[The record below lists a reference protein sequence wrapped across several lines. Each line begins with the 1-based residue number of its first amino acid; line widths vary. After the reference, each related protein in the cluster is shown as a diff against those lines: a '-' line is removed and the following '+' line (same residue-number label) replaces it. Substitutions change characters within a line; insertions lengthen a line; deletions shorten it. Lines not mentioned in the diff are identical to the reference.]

1 MSCRKASYI
10 IEKRWV
16 SKISLWEKLSLK
28 FHLMICNLC
37 RKYESDSKILGKIL
51 KSLNKHEHSSHLSK
65 TDKDALKDA
74 LKISE

>member
-1 MSCRKASYI
+1 MSCKKASYI
-10 IEKRWV
+10 IEKREV

-28 FHLMICNLC
+28 FHLVICALC

-51 KSLNKHEHSSHLSK
+51 KSLHKHQHETHLSNEYK
-65 TDKDALKDA
+65 EELKNS